1 MKKVI
6 QVLKPY
12 FRVDEVMSEI
22 RECLEKGWTGIGFK
36 TEQFEQAWKS
46 YSGFEYAHF
55 LNSATSG
62 LHLAF
67 KIFKDKY
74 DWEDGDEVITTSL
87 TFVSTNHAI
96 LYERLA
102 PVFADVD
109 SSLCLD
115 PKSVERLIT
124 NKTKAV
130 IYVGIGGNAQNY
142 KEIRSLCAKRN
153 LIFIL
158 DAAHMS
164 GTTWV
169 NTGEHVGLDADC
181 AVFSYQAVKN
191 CPSSD
196 SGMICFPSAELD
208 KQVRHLSWLGIDKS
222 TYDRYSESSYKWR
235 YDVPELGFK
244 YHGNSIAAAM
254 CLVSLRYLES
264 DNEHRRMLAEVY
276 DRNLKNKA
284 DIEVISHSN
293 LINSSRHLYQIA
305 VADRDDLI
313 DRLSKE
319 GIYCGVHYIANHQY
333 PIYKNCKSDAEK
345 ASYYG
350 SHIVSLPMH
359 MGVSKDDAT
368 YISKKIL
375 DLYCNI

>member
-1 MKKVI
+1 MSKVI

-36 TEQFEQAWKS
+36 TEQFEQAWKT
-46 YSGFEYAHF
+46 YTGFNYAHF

-67 KIFKDKY
+67 KIFKDKNG
-74 DWEDGDEVITTSL
+74 WNDGDEVITTSL

-96 LYERLA
+96 LYERLT

-124 NKTKAV
+124 SKTKAV
-130 IYVGIGGNAQNY
+130 IYVGVGGNAQNY
-142 KEIRSLCAKRN
+142 NEIRSLCTKRN
-153 LIFIL
+153 LTFIL

-169 NTGEHVGLDADC
+169 DSGEHVGLDSDC
-181 AVFSYQAVKN
+181 AIFSYQAVKN

-196 SGMICFPSAELD
+196 SGMICFPSGELD
-208 KQVRHLSWLGIDKS
+208 KQARHLSWLGIDKS
-222 TYDRYSESSYKWR
+222 TYDRYSEGSYKWR
-235 YDVPELGFK
+235 YDVPEVGYK
-244 YHGNSIAAAM
+244 YNGNSIAASM
-254 CLVSLRYLES
+254 CLVSLRYLQS
-264 DNEHRRMLAEVY
+264 DNDHRRMLASVY
-276 DRNLKNKA
+276 SEILKDKT

-293 LINSSRHLYQIA
+293 LINSSRHLFQIA
-305 VADRDDLI
+305 VDDRDGLMEM
-313 DRLSKE
+313 LWKE
-319 GIYCGVHYIANHQY
+319 GIYCGVHYVANHQY
-333 PIYKNCKSDAEK
+333 PIYEKYKADVEK
-345 ASYYG
+345 ASWY
-350 SHIVSLPMH
+350 SSRIMSLPMH
-359 MGVSKDDAT
+359 LGVTEEDAV
-368 YISKKIL
+368 YIAEKIL
-375 DLYCNI
+375 KK

>member
-1 MKKVI
+1 MSKVI

-12 FRVDEVMSEI
+12 FRVDEVLSEI

-36 TEQFEQAWKS
+36 TEQFEAAWKK

-62 LHLAF
+62 LHLAL
-67 KIFKDKY
+67 KIYKDINN
-74 DWEDGDEVITTSL
+74 WQDGDEVITTSL

-96 LYERLA
+96 LYENLV

-115 PKSVERLIT
+115 PNSVERLIT
-124 NKTKAV
+124 SKTKAV
-130 IYVGIGGNAQNY
+130 IYVGIGGNAQHY
-142 KEIRSLCAKRN
+142 KEIRALCTKHN

-158 DAAHMS
+158 DAAHMA

-169 NTGEHVGLDADC
+169 DTGLHVGLDADC
-181 AVFSYQAVKN
+181 SIFSYQAVKN

-208 KQVRHLSWLGIDKS
+208 KTVRRLSWLGIDKS

-235 YDVPELGFK
+235 YEVPELGFK

-254 CLVSLRYLES
+254 CLVSLRYLDL
-264 DNEHRRMLAEVY
+264 DNEHRRMLADVY
-276 DRNLKNKA
+276 DSYLKDK
-284 DIEVISHSN
+284 DGIEIISHSD

-305 VADRDDLI
+305 VPNRDNLI
-313 DRLSKE
+313 EQLSKE
-319 GIYCGVHYIANHQY
+319 GVYCGVHYIENHQY
-333 PIYKNCKSDAEK
+333 SIYKNYKSDVEE
-345 ASYYG
+345 ASRY
-350 SHIVSLPMH
+350 SSLIVSLPMH
-359 MGVSKDDAT
+359 LGVSSDDAI
-368 YISKKIL
+368 YISEKIL
-375 DLYCNI
+375 AK

>member
-67 KIFKDKY
+67 KIFRDNY

-124 NKTKAV
+124 SKTKAV

-142 KEIRSLCAKRN
+142 KEIRALCAKRN

-164 GTTWV
+164 GTTWAD
-169 NTGEHVGLDADC
+169 NGEHVGLDADC
-181 AVFSYQAVKN
+181 TIFSYQAVKN

-208 KQVRHLSWLGIDKS
+208 KQARHLSWLGIDKS

-264 DNEHRRMLAEVY
+264 DNDYRRMLAQVY
-276 DRNLKNKA
+276 DNNLKNKA
-284 DIEVISHSN
+284 DIEIISHSN

-305 VADRDDLI
+305 VPNRDNLI
-313 DRLSKE
+313 ERLSKE
-319 GIYCGVHYIANHQY
+319 GIYCGVHYIVNHQY
-333 PIYKNCKSDAEK
+333 PIYQQYKSEIVQ
-345 ASYYG
+345 ASLY
-350 SHIVSLPMH
+350 SSKIVSLPMH
-359 MGVSKDDAT
+359 LGITKDDAN
-368 YISKKIL
+368 YISEKIL
-375 DLYCNI
+375 QK

>member
-1 MKKVI
+1 MSNVI

-12 FRVDEVMSEI
+12 FRVDETISEI
-22 RECLEKGWTGIGFK
+22 KECLEKGWTGIGFK
-36 TEQFEQAWKS
+36 TEQFEVAWKK

-55 LNSATSG
+55 INSATSG

-74 DWEDGDEVITTSL
+74 NWQDGDEVITTSL

-96 LYERLA
+96 LYEQLD
-102 PVFADVD
+102 PVFADID

-115 PKSVERLIT
+115 PNSVERLIT

-142 KEIRSLCAKRN
+142 KEIRALCTKYN

-158 DAAHMS
+158 DAAHMA

-169 NTGEHVGLDADC
+169 DTGLQVGLDADC

-196 SGMICFPSAELD
+196 SGMICFSSSELD
-208 KQVRHLSWLGIDKS
+208 KQVRRLSWLGIDKT

-235 YDVPELGFK
+235 YDVPDVGFK
-244 YHGNSIAAAM
+244 YHGNSIVAAL
-254 CLVSLRYLES
+254 CLVSLRYLDQ
-264 DNEHRRMLAEVY
+264 DNEYRRTLTEVY
-276 DRNLKNKA
+276 DTNLKGKG
-284 DIEVISHSN
+284 DIEIIAHSE

-305 VADRDDLI
+305 VTDRDTLI
-313 DRLSKE
+313 ERLSKE

-333 PIYKNCKSDAEK
+333 SIYEKYKSDVEK
-345 ASYYG
+345 AGRYS
-350 SHIVSLPMH
+350 SRIISLPMH
-359 MGVSKDDAT
+359 LGISEADAV

-375 DLYCNI
+375 NK

>member
-1 MKKVI
+1 MSNRVM

-12 FRVDEVMSEI
+12 FRVDEVLSEI

-36 TEQFEQAWKS
+36 TDQFEDAWKK
-46 YSGFEYAHF
+46 YSGFEHAHF

-74 DWEDGDEVITTSL
+74 HWQDGDEVITTSL

-96 LYERLA
+96 LYEHLD

-115 PKSVERLIT
+115 PNSVERLIT

-130 IYVGIGGNAQNY
+130 IYVGIGGNAKNY
-142 KEIRSLCAKRN
+142 KEIRALCTKHN
-153 LIFIL
+153 LILIL
-158 DAAHMS
+158 DAAHMA
-164 GTTWV
+164 GTSWV
-169 NTGEHVGLDADC
+169 DTGLHVGLDADC

-191 CPSSD
+191 CPSAD

-208 KQVRHLSWLGIDKS
+208 KEVRRLSWLGIDKS

-244 YHGNSIAAAM
+244 YNGNSIAAAM
-254 CLVSLRYLES
+254 CLVSLRYLDQ
-264 DNEHRRMLAEVY
+264 DNKHRRALAEVY
-276 DRNLKNKA
+276 NNKLKGSG
-284 DIEVISHSN
+284 DIEIIAHSDS
-293 LINSSRHLYQIA
+293 INSSRHLFQIA
-305 VADRDDLI
+305 LTDRDNLI

-319 GIYCGVHYIANHQY
+319 GIYCGVHYVANHQY
-333 PIYKNCKSDAEK
+333 PIYKNYKSDVEK
-345 ASYYG
+345 ASWY
-350 SHIVSLPMH
+350 SARMISLPMH
-359 MGVSKDDAT
+359 LGVSESDAT
-368 YISKKIL
+368 YIAEKIL
-375 DLYCNI
+375 NK